1 MPCRPRLSSARK
13 LSTPLMRIFPL
24 DVLLGVIHYLMH
36 VVGAQ
41 AGVATVGVGVDDL
54 PGSTFS
60 LIPAWRVSRFVSDTT
75 VARIFPP
82 RSMIPT
88 TTVLSLPPVPVIFC
102 SGCAYACSGPS
113 RRRRSR

>member
-1 MPCRPRLSSARK
+1 
-13 LSTPLMRIFPL
+13 
-24 DVLLGVIHYLMH
+24 
-36 VVGAQ
+36 
-41 AGVATVGVGVDDL
+41 
-54 PGSTFS
+54 
-60 LIPAWRVSRFVSDTT
+60 VSRFVSDTT